1 MLKYLLNRN
10 KINSKTKKVIFHL
23 RNPQPNFKM
32 KTKALSHLLVIFTL
46 LLTSH
51 SSFAQR
57 NWLSGSASFA
67 QLATD
72 LNGIDQWRSDLKKSI
87 LNNVQE
93 LPSDIKQKLIE
104 NGEKYLHYD
113 WPALPATQFLEF
125 AENGNR
131 SDYENSLG
139 KRRAVLS
146 ALVIAELT
154 ENKGRFIPQIINGIW
169 ATCEESTWALPAHL
183 SLQHHYTALPDPGEN
198 IVDLGDG
205 MTTALISWT
214 YFLLKDRLGN
224 VTPVLPQ
231 RIRYEL
237 ERRVIS
243 PYLQRDDFWWM
254 GFHGQRVNNWNPWVN
269 QNVLLTSLLTET
281 DKDRIDSTVYR
292 TMQSVDFFINQYPGD
307 GGCDEGPAYWSHA
320 GGELITYLELLRG
333 STNGKINITDRP
345 LICNIGRYIYKMN
358 IDKNSFVDFADAH
371 PYLTPSISSIFKF
384 GEACEDDTM
393 KQFAAYFAQQEGN
406 AANKFLRDKNNL
418 PFFIDYLQIY
428 PEIKNIRPNEP
439 LMKLAWFPDLQV
451 LTVRSKAGTAEGL
464 FMAAKGGTNGESHNH
479 NDVGNFIIYAN
490 GQPKIIDI
498 GVGTYTRETFSKD
511 RYKIFT
517 MQSAW
522 HNLPSINGTMQHEG
536 LQYRAGDVHFSNQ
549 KNETELSMN
558 IAGAYPKEAG
568 VKSWIRFLDFRGN
581 EVVLH
586 EKYELEKYDTAF
598 TLSLITPVQN
608 IQVKGTHIILND
620 ENGNGISIQF
630 DPKHFNV
637 KIENKALTDPA
648 LQHSW
653 GKSLNRILLADKL
666 HKLKG
671 NYTLL
676 FQEIK

>member
-1 MLKYLLNRN
+1 MNKKLL
-10 KINSKTKKVIFHL
+10 SVLAIF
-23 RNPQPNFKM
+23 P
-32 KTKALSHLLVIFTL
+32 L
-46 LLTSH
+46 LLAIAFTS
-51 SSFAQR
+51 SAQR
-57 NWLSGSASFA
+57 NWLSSDTNLS
-67 QLATD
+67 QVS
-72 LNGIDQWRSDLKKSI
+72 SDLSHIDSWRKDLKQSI
-87 LNNVQE
+87 LQSMQE
-93 LPSDIKQKLIE
+93 LPPDIKQQLIE
-104 NGEKYLHYD
+104 NGEHYLHDD
-113 WPALPATQFLEF
+113 WPALPASQFLEF

-131 SDYENSLG
+131 SDYETSLG
-139 KRRAVLS
+139 KRRAALS
-146 ALVIAELT
+146 ALVIAEMT

-214 YFLLKDRLGN
+214 YFLLKGQLDN
-224 VTPVLPQ
+224 STPILPQ

-243 PYLQRDDFWWM
+243 PYLQRNDFWWM
-254 GFHGQRVNNWNPWVN
+254 GFHGQQVNNWNPWVN

-281 DKDRIDSTVYR
+281 NKDRMDSTVYK

-320 GGELITYLELLRG
+320 GGELITYLALLRA
-333 STNGKINITDRP
+333 STDGKINIMNRP
-345 LICNIGRYIYKMN
+345 LICNIGKYIYKMN

-393 KQFAAYFAQQEGN
+393 KQFAAYFAKEEGI
-406 AANKFLRDKNNL
+406 AANGYLRDKSNL
-418 PFFIDYLQIY
+418 QSFIDYLQIY
-428 PEIKNIRPNEP
+428 PEIKNISPNEP

-451 LTVRSKAGTAEGL
+451 LTVRSKGGTAEGL

-490 GQPKIIDI
+490 GQPEIIDI

-522 HNLPSINGTMQHEG
+522 HNLPSINGVMQHEG
-536 LQYRAGDVHFSNQ
+536 LQFRSGDVHFSNE
-549 KNETELSMN
+549 KNETKLSMN

-568 VKSWIRFLDFRGN
+568 VKSWIRSLDFKGN
-581 EVVLH
+581 EIVLN
-586 EKYELEKYDTAF
+586 EKYDLEKYDMAF

-620 ENGNGISIQF
+620 KTGSGLSIQF
-630 DPKHFNV
+630 DPKRFNV

-653 GKSLNRILLADKL
+653 GKSLNRILLIDKL

-676 FQEIK
+676 FQQVK